1 MSDTA
6 PGQPGF
12 RYQLTSALSLAWDSI
27 LAHKLRSF
35 LTLLGVM
42 IGVASVILVGSAI
55 DGLGLYAEQSTS
67 KTFGSE
73 SFVLQQ
79 VTNARSRKEFFDKLK
94 YNRELKLADEHYLE
108 LTNGENTLYSAYR
121 NAIID
126 TKRGSLTSEDTVI
139 LGAESDLPDIRDIV
153 LVEGRFFT
161 KNEEQGAAF
170 VAVIA
175 DDLKKNLFPD
185 GSSPLGKTFKI
196 QGLDF
201 TVVG

>member
-1 MSDTA
+1 
-6 PGQPGF
+6 
-12 RYQLTSALSLAWDSI
+12 
-27 LAHKLRSF
+27 
-35 LTLLGVM
+35 
-42 IGVASVILVGSAI
+42 
-55 DGLGLYAEQSTS
+55 
-67 KTFGSE
+67 
-73 SFVLQQ
+73 QQ

-201 TVVG
+201 TVVGVQERVGSTFGRSQDNAASVPITTFNRLLGPGRP

>member
-1 MSDTA
+1 MAETA
-6 PGQPGF
+6 SKNSENARF
-12 RYQLTSALSLAWDSI
+12 RFQLTSAIGLAWDS
-27 LAHKLRSF
+27 LRARKLRSF
-35 LTLLGVM
+35 LTLLGIM

-175 DDLKKNLFPD
+175 DDL
-185 GSSPLGKTFKI
+185 
-196 QGLDF
+196 
-201 TVVG
+201 